1 MSGQSPTIL
10 IFGGE
15 VGSRAG
21 SENALGSNRVP
32 VETIK
37 ANLKTVM
44 QSVNSLVH
52 ATQGGIGDL
61 VVSHVD
67 VGVAISIDGSVGLV
81 GTGTSTSAEATLRVR
96 LRIGRSLKF

>member
-15 VGSRAG
+15 VGSRAE
-21 SENALGSNRVP
+21 SQNAPGSNRVP

-44 QSVNSLVH
+44 ENVKSLVH
-52 ATQGGIGDL
+52 VTQGGMGDL

-67 VGVAISIDGSVGLV
+67 VGVAISIDGSVGLI
-81 GTGTSTSAEATLRVR
+81 GTGANTSPEATLRVR